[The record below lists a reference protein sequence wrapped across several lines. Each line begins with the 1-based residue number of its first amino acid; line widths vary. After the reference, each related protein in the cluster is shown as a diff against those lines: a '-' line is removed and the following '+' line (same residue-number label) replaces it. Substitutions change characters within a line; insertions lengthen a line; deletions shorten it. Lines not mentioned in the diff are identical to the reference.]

1 MILTNEMLWAAFD
14 LRRAAPWKKLTDSDI
29 FAVKLSSGE
38 IGYCSVMGHGGE
50 HYALGLYIGRKG
62 FTSYLNSLY
71 LNNAAP
77 FVFQQLAMMFDCINC
92 DFMNAADMDAKTKS
106 RIRAFVAHRG
116 LKIQRP
122 HGWPDFTRHS
132 PYRMQWDITDEQDA
146 QFITEALHAAL
157 YMTKMSEASPLSEL
171 GFDPMGEYPTK
182 EGGKMVPLLTPQLDG
197 TYLLG
202 VTPLPAYQG
211 STYSEAPFE
220 NDLLSHQI
228 GKLPNRH
235 TISCLYTNLPA
246 PTGSGEEEAPFFPEV
261 LLCVDEDS
269 GMVVH
274 VEMSERQGD
283 TLKLLTGLG
292 NALLSLG
299 YKPSEILINT
309 ERTESLLGDFCRR
322 CDIGLRQEPVL
333 PELEEVYQEFL
344 YNLCSR

>member
-1 MILTNEMLWAAFD
+1 
-14 LRRAAPWKKLTDSDI
+14 
-29 FAVKLSSGE
+29 
-38 IGYCSVMGHGGE
+38 
-50 HYALGLYIGRKG
+50 
-62 FTSYLNSLY
+62 
-71 LNNAAP
+71 
-77 FVFQQLAMMFDCINC
+77 
-92 DFMNAADMDAKTKS
+92 
-106 RIRAFVAHRG
+106 
-116 LKIQRP
+116 
-122 HGWPDFTRHS
+122 
-132 PYRMQWDITDEQDA
+132 
-146 QFITEALHAAL
+146 
-157 YMTKMSEASPLSEL
+157 
-171 GFDPMGEYPTK
+171 
-182 EGGKMVPLLTPQLDG
+182 MVPLLTPQLDG

-211 STYSEAPFE
+211 PTYPEAPFE

-246 PTGSGEEEAPFFPEV
+246 PTGSGKEEAPFFPEV

-274 VEMSERQGD
+274 VEMSERQGY

-292 NALLSLG
+292 
-299 YKPSEILINT
+299 
-309 ERTESLLGDFCRR
+309 RR